1 MFMQT
6 RVLAGDDAEELELN
20 GVLRPV
26 LRQPLIYRISRIF
39 ASREQAE
46 IPHLAAPVHSIN
58 QRCPPPW
65 SLQYREN
72 KQTTDTHEEVINFH

>member
-6 RVLAGDDAEELELN
+6 RVLAGDDTEELELN

-39 ASREQAE
+39 ASRKQAE
-46 IPHLAAPVHSIN
+46 IPHLAVPVHSIN
-58 QRCPPPW
+58 QPAAVVTTI
-65 SLQYREN
+65 SQN